1 MLLCRAVRAGS
12 PRILV
17 APAETS
23 IAANASEPM
32 DRDDVPH
39 LRLMDH
45 DREDE

>member
-1 MLLCRAVRAGS
+1 MLLCRAIRAGS

-32 DRDDVPH
+32 DRGDVPH
-39 LRLMDH
+39 LGLMDQ
-45 DREDE
+45 DTEDL